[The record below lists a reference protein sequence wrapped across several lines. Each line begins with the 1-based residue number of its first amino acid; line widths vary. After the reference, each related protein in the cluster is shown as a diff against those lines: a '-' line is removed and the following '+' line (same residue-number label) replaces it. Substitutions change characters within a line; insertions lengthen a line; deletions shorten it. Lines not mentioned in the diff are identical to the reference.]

1 MFNRMLILQ
10 YQAAIWLQ
18 AITCSQRSSAQIRW
32 ADSDNMICSSQIGVG
47 TYSDSEMPTLDLSLN
62 ETDRSP
68 GLTPQVLN
76 FRIRSLARPYT

>member
-10 YQAAIWLQ
+10 YQAIGLQ

-47 TYSDSEMPTLDLSLN
+47 TYNDSETPTLDPSLN
-62 ETDRSP
+62 ETD
-68 GLTPQVLN
+68 
-76 FRIRSLARPYT
+76 